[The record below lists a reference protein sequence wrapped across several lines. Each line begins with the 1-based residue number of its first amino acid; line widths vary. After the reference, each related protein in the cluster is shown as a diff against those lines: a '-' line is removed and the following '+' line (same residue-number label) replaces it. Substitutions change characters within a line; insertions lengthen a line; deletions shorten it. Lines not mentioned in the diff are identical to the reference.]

1 MTNRK
6 NRFNLFKKDK
16 LKLKLEN
23 LGEKEGD
30 KSDSQTK
37 NEKEDSSFL
46 ASFDSIIPESSPLRN
61 NSNSNSDS
69 NSNSGFYND
78 EFTSKSQSN
87 VRSDL
92 EGVDEKYAKYIYSPN
107 SEGLNDSDS
116 EDYKVP
122 DDLSD
127 SRKGKNEEFGKKT
140 LKNDLLR
147 FKTDLLNKKDSSK
160 SSFAKITV
168 LLIILVLLSS
178 IFYFFVYQPFQNE
191 LDLEKNSKMNEL
203 NALYKGPLE
212 INDNAYTLEN
222 RINKAYDIEEIK
234 SIDVLRFA
242 TKDWRFYHSSKI
254 VSCKDDFGRVMMSY
268 GDNKNII
275 MSVKDA
281 NDFVKDNDAK
291 ILSNV

>member
-1 MTNRK
+1 M
-6 NRFNLFKKDK
+6 FKKDK
-16 LKLKLEN
+16 LKLKLGN
-23 LGEKEGD
+23 SGEKEGD

-61 NSNSNSDS
+61 NSDS

-87 VRSDL
+87 MRDDL

-242 TKDWRFYHSSKI
+242 TKDWRFYHSS
-254 VSCKDDFGRVMMSY
+254 
-268 GDNKNII
+268 
-275 MSVKDA
+275 
-281 NDFVKDNDAK
+281 
-291 ILSNV
+291 